1 MMSTEQLIIKTSEVR
16 VHKMSKIQPL
26 DSENLFATKLDQLF
40 HRIRKPD
47 GKTFS
52 YGDVAKGIQ
61 EEGEP
66 TINAGYIWKLRTG
79 VIKNPGYRVIKAIAR
94 FFDVPVSYFFEEEEA
109 ETERLEEINL
119 ARQLK
124 DSPQVQKIAL
134 RASDLED
141 AEQEAV
147 LAMIRA
153 IQKAK
158 GAEEE
163 EE

>member
-1 MMSTEQLIIKTSEVR
+1 MP
-16 VHKMSKIQPL
+16 KIQPL
-26 DSENLFATKLDQLF
+26 DSENLFASKLDQLF

-47 GKTFS
+47 GRTFS
-52 YGDVAKGIQ
+52 YGGVAKGIQ

-79 VIKNPGYRVIKAIAR
+79 AIKNPGYRVIRAIAR
-94 FFDVPVSYFFEEEEA
+94 FFDVPVSYFFEEEEEA
-109 ETERLEEINL
+109 EGLEEINL

-134 RASDLED
+134 RASGLED

-147 LAMIRA
+147 LAMISA
-153 IQKAK
+153 IQQAK
-158 GAEEE
+158 GGKVEE
-163 EE
+163 